1 MAFIDFKKPLK
12 KIPIRFPGKK
22 RFVPRMK
29 VPKFKQPFRKP
40 NIALFIDGPNMIRK
54 EFSLNLRELRERLGK
69 YGRIAVGKVFL
80 NQYASEKLIEAV
92 SNEGMEVHIALGDP
106 EQKTD
111 VDVIVA
117 VHAMEAVFN
126 RDIDV
131 IALATRDADFLAL
144 IQKAKQKGKTVV
156 LITSEKGMGISLKH
170 AADHVEFF

>member
-1 MAFIDFKKPLK
+1 MSFIDFKKPFQK
-12 KIPIRFPGKK
+12 IRFPGKK
-22 RFVPRMK
+22 KFPK
-29 VPKFKQPFRKP
+29 VPKMNQPFKKP
-40 NIALFIDGPNMIRK
+40 NVALFVDGPNMIRK
-54 EFSLNLRELRERLGK
+54 EFSINLRELRERLRK
-69 YGRIAVGKVFL
+69 YGRISVGKVFL

-92 SNEGMEVHIALGDP
+92 SNEGFEVHIALGDP

-126 RDIDV
+126 PDIDV

-144 IQKAKQKGKTVV
+144 IQKAKEKGKEVV
-156 LITSEKGMGISLKH
+156 LVTVEKGMGISLKH